1 MNRQQTLLLNA
12 LKAGRRLTF
21 LEAASDPA
29 IGVAAL
35 SQRVGELRRMG
46 YPIEDEWVATP
57 TGAKIKRYFL
67 RGQLALVA

>member
-1 MNRQQTLLLNA
+1 MNRQQSLLLTA
-12 LKAGRRLTF
+12 LKSGRRLTF

-46 YPIEDEWVATP
+46 YAIEDEWVETP
-57 TGAKIKRYFL
+57 AGARIKKYFM
-67 RGQLALVA
+67 REQFELVA